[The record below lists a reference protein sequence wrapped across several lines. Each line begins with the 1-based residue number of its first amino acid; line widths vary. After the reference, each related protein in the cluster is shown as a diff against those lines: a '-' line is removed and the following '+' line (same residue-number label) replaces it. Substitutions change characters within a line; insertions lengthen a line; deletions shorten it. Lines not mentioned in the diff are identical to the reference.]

1 MKNIL
6 LMTFL
11 VFISSPG
18 WAKDRHYYIG
28 IKETTWNYAPTGK
41 NMLNGKE
48 FQSQKYLQRGQDR
61 IGSVYKKALY
71 FHYTDDTF
79 RRIIKKPSWLGF
91 LGPIIKAETGDWVYV
106 HVKNFASRMY
116 SVHPHGVTYTKET
129 EGALYPD
136 NTTDLQKEDDRLEP
150 GMRYTYKWFVEE
162 KQGPG
167 PNDSDC
173 VTRIYHSHVDS
184 VRDVASGLIGPMLT
198 CKRGTLDG
206 DTEKNIDK
214 SYVLLFTSS
223 DENQS
228 WYIDDNIDTYTKSG
242 QVDANDHDFQE
253 SNVMYA
259 INGYMYGNLPSL
271 TMCAEDRVRW
281 HLVGM
286 GAALD
291 VHPIYLQGQ
300 TLFSRNH
307 RKDVITVFPASLE
320 DAFMVAKGPGE
331 WMLGCHVYEPMKAF
345 FNVKNCQKP
354 SADLTGTDVIHYY
367 IAAENIFWNYAPTGI
382 DFFTKKSL
390 TANGSESQKYFEQGP
405 TRIGGTYQK
414 LVYREYTDASFQKQ
428 KAREEHLGILGPVI
442 KAEVGQ
448 TIKVTFYNNGPRPLS
463 IQPQGLRYSKDNEGS
478 FYKTPGGTSSHVDPG
493 TTFVYTWQV
502 PPDVGPTSTDPNCLT
517 MLYYSSVNGT
527 KDANTGL
534 VGPLLVCRKGSLGE
548 DGKQKKIDKEFYLL
562 AANFDEND
570 SYLLDENI
578 RTFTT
583 EPENVN
589 KEDQDFRNSN
599 FMNSINGYMYG
610 NLPGLDMCLGDN
622 VSWHLLSVGSNPDLH
637 GIYFSGNT
645 FISLGQRGDTVSLF
659 PYTSQTLLMTPDST
673 GNFGVVCLIS
683 EPYQK
688 GMKNI
693 YKVKQCSKPYPEQ
706 TQDQEKIIYIAA
718 EEIVWDYSP
727 SRKWEKELKRLQRKE
742 NQTNIFL
749 DRTETYLGSKY
760 KKVVYRQYDDITFTK
775 KTERNEDEKHLDI
788 LGPLIFAIPGEKLR
802 IIFKN
807 KASRPY
813 SIYAHGV
820 KTHNSTIV
828 PTQPGETRTYLWEI
842 PERSGPTSN
851 NFECIP
857 WFYYSTVDVVKDFQ
871 SGLIGPLIVCR
882 KDTKASIVHR
892 VLLFAMFNE
901 DDSWYLEENINTY
914 SLNPNE
920 VDRSNPNFTLSNSM
934 HAINGRMFGNNQ
946 GLTFHVGD
954 EVNFY
959 LYGMG
964 RPLDLHTAH
973 FHGHSF
979 EFKDW
984 GLFRSD
990 VYDVPPGV
998 YQTIKMYPR
1007 DVGTCD
1013 ILFPLIL
1020 IFLSPIH
1027 FTSNFSLKIV
1037 SLLLR
1042 FSSSS
1047 FGLLTQWF

>member
-41 NMLNGKE
+41 NIE

-331 WMLGCHVYEPMKAF
+331 WMLGCHPMKAF

-428 KAREEHLGILGPVI
+428 KAREE
-442 KAEVGQ
+442 
-448 TIKVTFYNNGPRPLS
+448 
-463 IQPQGLRYSKDNEGS
+463 
-478 FYKTPGGTSSHVDPG
+478 
-493 TTFVYTWQV
+493 TTT
-502 PPDVGPTSTDPNCLT
+502 N
-517 MLYYSSVNGT
+517 
-527 KDANTGL
+527 
-534 VGPLLVCRKGSLGE
+534 
-548 DGKQKKIDKEFYLL
+548 
-562 AANFDEND
+562 
-570 SYLLDENI
+570 
-578 RTFTT
+578 
-583 EPENVN
+583 
-589 KEDQDFRNSN
+589 
-599 FMNSINGYMYG
+599 
-610 NLPGLDMCLGDN
+610 
-622 VSWHLLSVGSNPDLH
+622 SVG
-637 GIYFSGNT
+637 F
-645 FISLGQRGDTVSLF
+645 
-659 PYTSQTLLMTPDST
+659 
-673 GNFGVVCLIS
+673 
-683 EPYQK
+683 
-688 GMKNI
+688 
-693 YKVKQCSKPYPEQ
+693 
-706 TQDQEKIIYIAA
+706 
-718 EEIVWDYSP
+718 
-727 SRKWEKELKRLQRKE
+727 
-742 NQTNIFL
+742 
-749 DRTETYLGSKY
+749 
-760 KKVVYRQYDDITFTK
+760 
-775 KTERNEDEKHLDI
+775 
-788 LGPLIFAIPGEKLR
+788 
-802 IIFKN
+802 
-807 KASRPY
+807 
-813 SIYAHGV
+813 
-820 KTHNSTIV
+820 
-828 PTQPGETRTYLWEI
+828 
-842 PERSGPTSN
+842 
-851 NFECIP
+851 
-857 WFYYSTVDVVKDFQ
+857 
-871 SGLIGPLIVCR
+871 
-882 KDTKASIVHR
+882 
-892 VLLFAMFNE
+892 
-901 DDSWYLEENINTY
+901 
-914 SLNPNE
+914 
-920 VDRSNPNFTLSNSM
+920 
-934 HAINGRMFGNNQ
+934 
-946 GLTFHVGD
+946 
-954 EVNFY
+954 
-959 LYGMG
+959 
-964 RPLDLHTAH
+964 
-973 FHGHSF
+973 
-979 EFKDW
+979 
-984 GLFRSD
+984 
-990 VYDVPPGV
+990 
-998 YQTIKMYPR
+998 
-1007 DVGTCD
+1007 
-1013 ILFPLIL
+1013 
-1020 IFLSPIH
+1020 
-1027 FTSNFSLKIV
+1027 
-1037 SLLLR
+1037 
-1042 FSSSS
+1042 
-1047 FGLLTQWF
+1047 